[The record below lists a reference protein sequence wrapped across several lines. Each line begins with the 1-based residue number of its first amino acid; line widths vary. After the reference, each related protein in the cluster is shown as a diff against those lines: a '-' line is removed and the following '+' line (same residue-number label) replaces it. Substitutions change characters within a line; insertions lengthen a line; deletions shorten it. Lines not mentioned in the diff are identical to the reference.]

1 MAATPEGEV
10 VQALIRECNKRGW
23 EQRKITYEGR
33 VGAPDRMVLAPS
45 TLFFVECK
53 APGQVPTPVQ
63 AREHERIRRTGTR
76 VYVCDSERSVEYVF
90 RHIANTIEQRSIHPD
105 WR

>member
-53 APGQVPTPVQ
+53 APGQVPTLKVVQ
-63 AREHERIRRTGTR
+63 N
-76 VYVCDSERSVEYVF
+76 
-90 RHIANTIEQRSIHPD
+90 RHDTQVKMTF
-105 WR
+105 